1 MCNDT
6 VFPVIPWEISDQIQS
21 IRESEVKAKDVEVIE
36 KEIAFQGYFRID
48 RYRLRHRQFEGG
60 MGAEIT
66 REIFER
72 GHAACCLLYDPD
84 LDKLVLI
91 EQFRPGA
98 YAALAS
104 PWFDEHQS
112 SPWLIEIIAGII
124 EEGEEPQDVV
134 RREALEEAGCEVSRI
149 EPLFHYLASPG
160 AATESMFVFCG
171 RVDASNVGGVHGLSH
186 EGEDIRVLVVDVKRA
201 FEMFD
206 QGRIINAMTIIPLQ
220 WFRAHHRELRMR
232 WLGGG

>member
-1 MCNDT
+1 M
-6 VFPVIPWEISDQIQS
+6 
-21 IRESEVKAKDVEVIE
+21 KAKDVEVIE
-36 KEIAFQGYFRID
+36 KEVAFQGYFRID

-60 MGAEIT
+60 MGAEIS

-98 YAALAS
+98 YAALTS
-104 PWFDEHQS
+104 PWFDENQA
-112 SPWLIEIIAGII
+112 SPWLIEIVAGII

-134 RREALEEAGCEVSRI
+134 RREAIEEAGCEISRI
-149 EPLFHYLASPG
+149 EPLFHYLVSPG
-160 AATESMFVFCG
+160 AMTESMFVFCG
-171 RVDASNVGGVHGLSH
+171 RVDASNAGGVHGLSH

-206 QGRIINAMTIIPLQ
+206 RGRIINAMTMIPLQ

-232 WLGGG
+232 WLTGG